1 MDDIFKARPARGEV
15 EDVDD
20 DDLDAEEREKDE
32 PDPEGSPWVA
42 SCAMCTGRDH
52 YATTMQEW
60 KAANQLLKSS
70 EVLDNQRVRM
80 DAEIP
85 MNHGMTS
92 LH

>member
-1 MDDIFKARPARGEV
+1 MARPARGEV

-52 YATTMQEW
+52 YATTMQE
-60 KAANQLLKSS
+60 
-70 EVLDNQRVRM
+70 VLDNQRVRM